1 MLWKRRCNGATVR
14 RRRDRKYLLHM
25 ARKSP
30 PRRYCKVMQEQARMA
45 RPKLPS
51 PISHCRFQTTAL
63 HCPIPVYPGVYQ
75 SALEIRQSQH
85 PCGLQPAFGEQVQN
99 LE

>member
-1 MLWKRRCNGATVR
+1 M
-14 RRRDRKYLLHM
+14 
-25 ARKSP
+25 P
-30 PRRYCKVMQEQARMA
+30 

-63 HCPIPVYPGVYQ
+63 HRPIPVYPGVYQ
-75 SALEIRQSQH
+75 SASKILQNQH
-85 PCGLQPAFGEQVQN
+85 PCGLQPYFGEQVQN